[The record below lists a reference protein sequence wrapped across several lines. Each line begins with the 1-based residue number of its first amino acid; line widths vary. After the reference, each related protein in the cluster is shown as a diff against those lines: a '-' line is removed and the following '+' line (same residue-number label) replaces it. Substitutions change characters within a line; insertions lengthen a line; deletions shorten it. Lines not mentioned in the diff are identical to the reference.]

1 MTTPAQRDAQTHAPT
16 CTRSRAFGAASFL
29 AGLVFGLG
37 LVLAGMTDPRKV
49 LGFLDLAGAWDPSLA
64 FVLGG
69 AVGFSAVAFR
79 VALRRAR
86 PWFAD
91 VFRLPSRTGF
101 DAALVIG
108 AAVFGIGWGLVGY
121 CPGPAIVSLAWGN
134 AEAWVLVP
142 AMLVGAAL
150 AWWQVHRRAHAQ
162 PAQAPGD
169 QALRASSES

>member
-1 MTTPAQRDAQTHAPT
+1 MTTSVQTQAPAPPIV
-16 CTRSRAFGAASFL
+16 RSRAFGAASFVS
-29 AGLVFGLG
+29 GLVFGVG

-49 LGFLDLAGAWDPSLA
+49 LGFLDVAGAWDPSLA

-79 VALRRAR
+79 GALRRTR
-86 PWFAD
+86 PWFAE
-91 VFRLPSRTGF
+91 VFRLPSRTDL
-101 DAALVIG
+101 DAPLVIG
-108 AAVFGIGWGLVGY
+108 AALFGIGWGLVGY

-150 AWWQVHRRAHAQ
+150 AHERAKRHA
-162 PAQAPGD
+162 APPGTHP
-169 QALRASSES
+169 